1 LKGAFVLGA
10 AEMLRPSLDAT
21 AWDLVQVQTQ
31 TLTRRGL
38 RVLLLGRVQLAPLE
52 DSGDA
57 SVLPAGLTP
66 LGVVSLFDEL
76 RPNARETLLAFVDA
90 GVHPKIIS
98 GDDPETVV
106 GLARQVDLNLEL
118 PTISGPE
125 LKELDERAFA
135 MAASNN
141 VVFGRITPDQ
151 KQRLVRALHAGGAYV
166 AMIGDGVNDVLS
178 LKAADVGIAM
188 QSGAQATRSVADI
201 VLLQDSFASLLPAVA
216 EGRRIVNGMVHILQ
230 LFLARIST
238 MGLVIVSALVVGEF
252 PLALRQVS
260 VVTLLSVGI
269 PSFFLALWAQP
280 ERAPVASIPRRV
292 MQFVAPPLLITGA
305 ISLLLFYGM
314 LLIDLARGGQVQE
327 HPALQ
332 ELAPFYATALPVA
345 QTALATFLVCCGLLL
360 VVFSTPPSPWWEGAE
375 HLSSDRRPTMLAG
388 LLGFVFVAISLTP
401 PLADLFAL
409 APMEPLDL
417 ALVGLAVIGWLVLV
431 RGAWRRHWLVKFLGL
446 DDSQLP
452 AP

>member
-1 LKGAFVLGA
+1 
-10 AEMLRPSLDAT
+10 
-21 AWDLVQVQTQ
+21 
-31 TLTRRGL
+31 
-38 RVLLLGRVQLAPLE
+38 
-52 DSGDA
+52 
-57 SVLPAGLTP
+57 
-66 LGVVSLFDEL
+66 
-76 RPNARETLLAFVDA
+76 
-90 GVHPKIIS
+90 
-98 GDDPETVV
+98 
-106 GLARQVDLNLEL
+106 
-118 PTISGPE
+118 
-125 LKELDERAFA
+125 
-135 MAASNN
+135 
-141 VVFGRITPDQ
+141 
-151 KQRLVRALHAGGAYV
+151 
-166 AMIGDGVNDVLS
+166 
-178 LKAADVGIAM
+178 
-188 QSGAQATRSVADI
+188 
-201 VLLQDSFASLLPAVA
+201 
-216 EGRRIVNGMVHILQ
+216 
-230 LFLARIST
+230 

-280 ERAPVASIPRRV
+280 ERAPVASVPRRV

-314 LLIDLARGGQVQE
+314 LLIDPARGGQVQE

-345 QTALATFLVCCGLLL
+345 QTGLASFLVCCGLLL

-375 HLSSDRRPTMLAG
+375 RLSSDRRPTMLAG

-431 RGAWRRHWLVKFLGL
+431 RGAWRRHWLVKFLGF
-446 DDSQLP
+446 DDGQLP